1 MTTILVGD
9 AVDQDV
15 QAGDEGDDLV
25 PASRLFGVEFANLPT
40 IDSADDDDGEV
51 LDMLA
56 PHQSVMEMAMA
67 EILVTVVGVRLRG
80 RAD

>member
-1 MTTILVGD
+1 
-9 AVDQDV
+9 
-15 QAGDEGDDLV
+15 
-25 PASRLFGVEFANLPT
+25 
-40 IDSADDDDGEV
+40 
-51 LDMLA
+51 MLA